1 MWSNKYDLII
11 IDMIL
16 LVRRLLRCYWA
27 CVYLVL
33 LCLYHVYELPRFM
46 LVLIAQCEPSSSFI
60 VILIPVICLT
70 QLQVRYLLNMKRIVT
85 FFLSV
90 SPLYLT
96 LGPSI
101 ETSVGSWKEFTF
113 NAVMLNSKKL
123 TNILS
128 DFQTY
133 CSECLSFGFDVVCWF
148 NESSFSFSRSC
159 QTD

>member
-1 MWSNKYDLII
+1 
-11 IDMIL
+11 MIL

-85 FFLSV
+85 FLLSV
-90 SPLYLT
+90 SPLYLI

-101 ETSVGSWKEFTF
+101 ETGVGS
-113 NAVMLNSKKL
+113 
-123 TNILS
+123 
-128 DFQTY
+128 
-133 CSECLSFGFDVVCWF
+133 
-148 NESSFSFSRSC
+148 
-159 QTD
+159 